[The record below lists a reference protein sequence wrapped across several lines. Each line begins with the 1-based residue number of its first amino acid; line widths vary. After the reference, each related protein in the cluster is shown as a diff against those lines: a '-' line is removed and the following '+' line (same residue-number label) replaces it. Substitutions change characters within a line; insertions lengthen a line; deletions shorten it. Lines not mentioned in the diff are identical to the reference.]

1 MKKSIAGLIV
11 LVVLLGA
18 MLTTIIVNRKY
29 IFTKDKIYTQKEVD
43 SMSAKISEEARIKYA
58 DDTLLDRIDS
68 LSVQR
73 IKLLAEVEQLKTE
86 QEQYLN
92 SIANYEKSV
101 SDLNNQIK
109 LCEAEKQNLSSQI
122 ESNNQTISDLNLQ
135 KSNLESQV
143 INLQNENNLKSEQI
157 TSLNN
162 QIKLCEA
169 EKQNLSSQIESNNQ
183 TISDLNLQKS
193 NLESQVVN
201 LQNENNLKSEQ
212 ITSLN
217 NQINDLQ
224 QNVRQLQTTNQI
236 NSETIT
242 RLNNQISDL
251 SNQVVELTLSLQNSA
266 TLINNSNSRINEL
279 EKTVTYYESYIATL
293 ENGEQVVATFEFDG
307 SVYNIQIVN
316 KGSKLSVTTPTST
329 DYIIFNGWTV
339 NGSAI
344 DLDTYTIT
352 TNTKIVAD
360 ITYKFDVKFKVDD
373 EFIESQIIEK
383 DSYATP
389 PADPT
394 KEGYDFIGW
403 SINGID
409 VVSNIDTISVT
420 QNTTYI
426 ALFKKLYNVTFMVD
440 DEVYRTFV
448 LRENANLPNI
458 LPLRKV
464 GFKFV
469 GWSINGK
476 DVVDSKNYK
485 IIKDVTLIALFT
497 YDYNGQYRINIDT
510 TSSGSVEFKGVFNF
524 YVHDGNPSTYVF
536 KPDSE
541 NISVSNWK
549 AFSSKTS
556 NTCSITFDFTLT
568 KKVGGFVTGKTDV
581 SIRFDLSENNTDV
594 YITKGG
600 FTLKSFEVTRS

>member
-86 QEQYLN
+86 QEQHLN
-92 SIANYEKSV
+92 SITDYEKNV

-143 INLQNENNLKSEQI
+143 INLQNENN
-157 TSLNN
+157 
-162 QIKLCEA
+162 IK
-169 EKQNLSSQIESNNQ
+169 N
-183 TISDLNLQKS
+183 
-193 NLESQVVN
+193 
-201 LQNENNLKSEQ
+201 EQ

-217 NQINDLQ
+217 NQINVLQ

-242 RLNNQISDL
+242 RLNNQIADL
-251 SNQVVELTLSLQNSA
+251 SNQVVELTLFVQNSSS
-266 TLINNSNSRINEL
+266 IVNNLNSRINEL
-279 EKTVTYYESYIATL
+279 EKSVAYYESYIAQL

-329 DYIIFNGWTV
+329 DYKIFNGWTV

-344 DLDTYTIT
+344 DLSTYTIDN
-352 TNTKIVAD
+352 NTKFVAD
-360 ITYKFDVKFKVDD
+360 ITYKFDVKFKVED
-373 EFIESQIIEK
+373 EVIDSQLIEK
-383 DSYATP
+383 DSYAIP
-389 PADPT
+389 PTDPT
-394 KEGYDFIGW
+394 KESCEFIGW

-409 VVSNIDTISVT
+409 VVSNIDTIGVT
-420 QNTTYI
+420 QNTTYV
-426 ALFKKLYNVTFMVD
+426 ALFKKIYNVTFMVD
-440 DEVYRTFV
+440 DTVYNSQSV
-448 LRENANLPNI
+448 KENGYASVPTNPTKTGYI
-458 LPLRKV
+458 
-464 GFKFV
+464 FK
-469 GWSINGK
+469 GWSVNENDIIYVG
-476 DVVDSKNYK
+476 NYK
-485 IIKDVTLIALFT
+485 ILQNETFIALFT
-497 YDYNGQYRINIDT
+497 YDYNGKYDVDIDA
-510 TSSGSVEFKGVFNF
+510 SGSALSNLNGTLSFDVIEGQALNLNFTPTNLSHEVSDYSSNVVSSNDVECSFDIIFSMKGKNKQNLPATVKF
-524 YVHDGNPSTYVF
+524 
-536 KPDSE
+536 
-541 NISVSNWK
+541 I
-549 AFSSKTS
+549 
-556 NTCSITFDFTLT
+556 
-568 KKVGGFVTGKTDV
+568 
-581 SIRFDLSENNTDV
+581 IRFKLSEEDSTILSIKGNNV
-594 YITKGG
+594 PC
-600 FTLKSFEVTRS
+600 TLNSFEITRS

>member
-1 MKKSIAGLIV
+1 MKKSVAGFIV

-43 SMSAKISEEARIKYA
+43 SISAKISEEARIKYA

-73 IKLLAEVEQLKTE
+73 IKLLAEIEKLKTE

-92 SIANYEKSV
+92 SITNYEKSV
-101 SDLNNQIK
+101 SDLNNKIE
-109 LCEAEKQNLSSQI
+109 LCEAEKLNLLSQI

-135 KSNLESQV
+135 KSNFESQV
-143 INLQNENNLKSEQI
+143 ENLQNENNIKSEQI
-157 TSLNN
+157 TSLN
-162 QIKLCEA
+162 
-169 EKQNLSSQIESNNQ
+169 SQIA
-183 TISDLNLQKS
+183 I
-193 NLESQVVN
+193 
-201 LQNENNLKSEQ
+201 
-212 ITSLN
+212 
-217 NQINDLQ
+217 LQ
-224 QNVRQLQTTNQI
+224 QNIQQLQTTNQT

-251 SNQVVELTLSLQNSA
+251 GNQVVELTLIVQNSS
-266 TLINNSNSRINEL
+266 TLINNLNSRINEL

-293 ENGEQVVATFEFDG
+293 ESGEQVVATFEFNN

-329 DYIIFNGWTV
+329 DYIIFNGWTI
-339 NGSAI
+339 NGFAI

-394 KEGYDFIGW
+394 KEGYVFIGW
-403 SINGID
+403 SVNGID
-409 VVSNIDTISVT
+409 VVSNINTIGVT
-420 QNTTYI
+420 QNTTYV

-440 DEVYRTFV
+440 DEVYKT
-448 LRENANLPNI
+448 LHIRENCNI
-458 LPLRKV
+458 GRFIGPSKV
-464 GFKFV
+464 GLKFV

-476 DVVDSKNYK
+476 DVVDVTKYK
-485 IIKDVTLIALFT
+485 VIQNVTLIALYT
-497 YDYNGQYRINIDT
+497 YDYNGRYNINIDT
-510 TSSGSVEFKGVFNF
+510 TRSTNVEFKGVFNF
-524 YVHDGNPSTYVF
+524 YVSNGYPTTYNF
-536 KPDSE
+536 KPVSE
-541 NISVSNWK
+541 DISTSNWC
-549 AFSSKTS
+549 ATSSKTDNS
-556 NTCSITFDFTLT
+556 CSITFSFTLIRELN
-568 KKVGGFVTGKTDV
+568 GFILGKANV
-581 SIRFDLSENNTDV
+581 RIRFDLLEDNTNV
-594 YITKGG
+594 VIEEGS
-600 FTLKSFEVTRS
+600 FTLNTFEITRS